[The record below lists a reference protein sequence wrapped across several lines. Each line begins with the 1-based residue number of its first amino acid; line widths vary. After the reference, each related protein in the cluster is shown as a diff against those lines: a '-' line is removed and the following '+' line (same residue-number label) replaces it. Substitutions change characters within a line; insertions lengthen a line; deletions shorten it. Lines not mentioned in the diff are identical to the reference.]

1 MGVQSLSES
10 RPGKSILRRILSP
23 IIKALV
29 TILAFYLLLSHK
41 VQMIDHRSVETATG
55 QEIQLKSGDRIR
67 IGESEYSLKSGSD
80 VTDEN
85 GVILQLKTGQHV
97 RLADGQA
104 GRIKPIETK
113 TTFAAIM
120 QFLPSIE
127 LGTFWVF
134 VLFAAAI
141 KFLGIL
147 SSMYRWH
154 LLLGGQGIVFPFRH
168 IFGSF
173 LIGRFLGTFL
183 PSTIGLDGYKLYD
196 ASRFSHRVVECTAA
210 TAIEKILGILGIFI
224 TFLVTLPLGAS
235 ILGAQASR
243 IVTITVPLAIGII
256 LGFLLLLFFPAPI
269 QRAIAIIPFPGKA
282 KVQGFIQRV
291 SKSAAA
297 YRNHKLLLLNALF
310 QSFSVHFCT
319 AAMYFFTARAI
330 GAIGADFWQVT
341 FASSIQIFATVI
353 TPVTIGGEGIRE
365 IAQYYL
371 LRNQIGP
378 AAAIVSAALGFWAAE
393 ALTLLGG
400 LFWWLRKKN
409 YRPAFLKLDGRAVDL
424 EMIMQSNDYGLEELV
439 KHPVAPTAHWRKNA
453 IVSRSLDGLTAGLL
467 AGAFIGIAEAVWI
480 LVLKGGTP
488 DIFLFAIL
496 TYGLIGAA
504 VGLSGGIAIGLI
516 AVLLGYE
523 TDSIHTFPIITAGW
537 FALNL
542 FVLGRFRLFRDI
554 WHEQPLPLTAK
565 ASLGLIALL
574 SLILLYGILR
584 TLRLRFQRF
593 RRHALILFMVMLA
606 GALLMSRFGAAEE
619 SRRIARTDT
628 ISDRPNVIMIVCD
641 ALRCDSLGTYGCTGV
656 QTPVLDELARG
667 GIRFDRAYANASW
680 TKPGFANIFSG
691 MHPSGHK
698 TYLKPD
704 ILPDS
709 IRTLAERM
717 RDAGY
722 YTVGYANNINVSGGF
737 NFGQGFDEYHYL
749 APDYFFHASETSSLL
764 SYYSIL
770 RLIRERFLVK
780 TKYPQ
785 NYYQE
790 AAVVNRE
797 VFDFIDHRS
806 VGSSFFLMIHY
817 MEPHD
822 PYFQHPFNGV
832 GYARVDMTDPPPEMA
847 DLLRKTYY
855 SEIDYLDARIGEL
868 FDHLKQNNRWDNTIV
883 LLTADHGEEFYE
895 HGGWWHGTTLYQEQI
910 HIPMIWKLT
919 PEMPGSSVRT
929 DLVQQIDIAPTI
941 LGLCGLL
948 DHNQDLRGRPLFRS
962 DPPPESIAVLSEQDH
977 EGNVINSIIDDNVK
991 FIEAN
996 PGNPRGLPTHEL
1008 FRLDRDPGERQN
1020 LVREEPQHVDPLI
1033 ERIGKLK
1040 TDAASLGHERESREV
1055 SQEDLDRMKSLGY
1068 VEN

>member
-1 MGVQSLSES
+1 MSVQNLNGA
-10 RPGKSILRRILSP
+10 RPGTSILRRILSP
-23 IIKALV
+23 LIKAAV

-55 QEIQLKSGDRIR
+55 QEIQLEPGDTIR
-67 IGESEYSLKSGSD
+67 IGEAEYRLKSGSD
-80 VTDEN
+80 ATDKN
-85 GVILQLKTGQHV
+85 GTIIQLKTGQHV
-97 RLADGQA
+97 RLQDGQA
-104 GRIKPIETK
+104 GRINPIETK
-113 TTFAAIM
+113 TTFSAIM
-120 QFLPSIE
+120 QFIPSIE

-134 VLFAAAI
+134 VLFAAGI
-141 KFLGIL
+141 KFIGIL

-210 TAIEKILGILGIFI
+210 IAIEKILGVLGIFI

-235 ILGAQASR
+235 ILGVHAPR
-243 IVTITVPLAIGII
+243 IITVTVPLAIGII
-256 LGFLLLLFFPAPI
+256 VGFLLLLFFPAPI
-269 QRAIAIIPFPGKA
+269 QKTISLVPFPGKA

-297 YRNHKLLLLNALF
+297 YRNHKLLLINAMF

-319 AAMYFFTARAI
+319 AAMYYFTARAI

-353 TPVTIGGEGIRE
+353 TPITIGGEGIRE

-400 LFWWLRKKN
+400 VFWWLRKKE
-409 YRPAFLKLDGRAVDL
+409 YRPTFLKLDGHPVDL
-424 EMIMQSNDYGLEELV
+424 ETIMHSNDYGLEELV
-439 KHPVAPTAHWRKNA
+439 KHPITPTANWRKKA
-453 IVSRSLDGLTAGLL
+453 VLSRSLDGLTAGLL
-467 AGAFIGIAEAVWI
+467 AGAFIGIFEAVWI

-488 DIFLFAIL
+488 DIFFFAVL

-504 VGLSGGIAIGLI
+504 VGLSGGIAIGAI
-516 AVLLGYE
+516 AVAFGYE
-523 TDSIHTFPIITAGW
+523 TDSVHTFPIIASGW
-537 FALNL
+537 FAVNL
-542 FVLGRFRLFRDI
+542 FILGRFRLFRDI
-554 WHEQPLPLTAK
+554 WHEQPLPFIAK
-565 ASLGLIALL
+565 ASLGLTALL
-574 SLILLYGILR
+574 SMILLYRILR
-584 TLRLRFQRF
+584 SLRLHLPQIYRP
-593 RRHALILFMVMLA
+593 ALILFAVMLA
-606 GALLMSRFGAAEE
+606 GAGVTSCFDTDENPQ
-619 SRRIARTDT
+619 RIARADT
-628 ISDRPNVIMIVCD
+628 ISDRPNVIMIICD

-656 QTPVLDELARG
+656 QTATIDELARA

-717 RDAGY
+717 RDGGF

-770 RLIRERFLVK
+770 RLIRERFLIK
-780 TKYPQ
+780 AKYPQ

-797 VFDFIDHRS
+797 VFDFIDQRS
-806 VGSSFFLMIHY
+806 SGSSFFMMIHY

-832 GYARVDMTDPPPEMA
+832 GYARVDMPDPPPEMA

-855 SEIDYLDARIGEL
+855 NEIDYLDVRIGEL
-868 FDHLKQNNRWDNTIV
+868 FDHLKQKNLWDNTIILV
-883 LLTADHGEEFYE
+883 TADHGEEFFE
-895 HGGWWHGTTLYQEQI
+895 HGGWWHGTTLYEEQI
-910 HIPMIWKLT
+910 HIPLIWKLT
-919 PEMPGSSVRT
+919 AEMPGSYIRP

-941 LGLCGLL
+941 LALCGLIE
-948 DHNQDLRGRPLFRS
+948 HNQDLKGRTLFSS
-962 DPPPESIAVLSEQDH
+962 DRPSEPISVLSEQDH
-977 EGNVINSIIDDNVK
+977 EGNVLSSIIDENLK

-996 PGNPRGLPTHEL
+996 PGNPRGLPTREL
-1008 FRLDRDPGERQN
+1008 FRLDRDPGERDN
-1020 LVREEPQHVDPLI
+1020 LVTIEPEQVDPLL
-1033 ERIGKLK
+1033 ERIGILK